1 MVSRARW
8 DVDPETL
15 RVTPRKTTS
24 KPDSN
29 RATTMREAQSVHRA
43 ARSILRRG

>member
-1 MVSRARW
+1 MASRSRW

-15 RVTPRKTTS
+15 RVAPRKTTS
-24 KPDSN
+24 KPDSA
-29 RATTMREAQSVHRA
+29 RADTLREAQSARRA

>member
-1 MVSRARW
+1 MASRARW

-15 RVTPRKTTS
+15 RVTPKKTTT

-29 RATTMREAQSVHRA
+29 RANQMREAQSTRRA